1 MTDPYLDVSTEP
13 PDLLADWVSREE
25 LARALGLTADTLAR
39 WEARRQGPPCTR
51 IGRKT
56 FYRRATIQE
65 WIQAQEQAHPVRRSR
80 GRS

>member
-56 FYRRATIQE
+56 FYRRAAVQD
-65 WIQAQEQAHPVRRSR
+65 WIRAQEQAHPVRKTR
-80 GRS
+80 GRP